1 MSFEKTRSAGYL
13 ANHMARLFAIRLT
26 TEIEALRLAPAQFA
40 ALLQLWERDGRTQA
54 DLMEALD
61 IEQATLANTLSRM
74 ERDGLIKRTPH
85 PDDKR
90 AKLIWLTDH
99 ARDLEGDAKRRASDV
114 NKRALS
120 SLSDQERDQFLD
132 VMTKVIGNLKDDP
145 QA

>member
-145 QA
+145 LS

>member
-114 NKRALS
+114 NNRALS

-145 QA
+145 LS

>member
-99 ARDLEGDAKRRASDV
+99 ARDLENDAKRRASDV

-120 SLSDQERDQFLD
+120 SLSDQERVQFLD

-145 QA
+145 LA